1 MVNQSKDIMTEQEWN
16 ELNAL
21 RSAINDNPASVHPDK
36 MELFTA
42 LFVKSLSYVDN
53 VPPIEVSPSLDKTTT
68 IN

>member
-1 MVNQSKDIMTEQEWN
+1 MTEQEWS

-21 RSAINDNPASVHPDK
+21 RSAINENPASVHPDK

-53 VPPIEVSPSLDKTTT
+53 VSPIEPAHPLDNSLQ

>member
-1 MVNQSKDIMTEQEWN
+1 MTEQEWN

-21 RSAINDNPASVHPDK
+21 RSAINDNPASVHPEK

-53 VPPIEVSPSLDKTTT
+53 VPPVKVSQSLDK
-68 IN
+68 

>member
-1 MVNQSKDIMTEQEWN
+1 MTEQEWS

-21 RSAINDNPASVHPDK
+21 RSAINENPASVHPDK

-53 VPPIEVSPSLDKTTT
+53 VPPIKSAHPLDNSLQ

>member
-1 MVNQSKDIMTEQEWN
+1 MTQEEWN

-21 RSAINDNPASVHPDK
+21 RIAIKDNPASVHPDK

-53 VPPIEVSPSLDKTTT
+53 VPKEELTTYST
-68 IN
+68 DPK